1 MGEKEDIQLATEGGA
16 ESVEP
21 VVVVRESL
29 YKKEKKKKKKKSVN
43 KQVFVKNDSVDF
55 LLLALIYV
63 TLGCDI

>member
-29 YKKEKKKKKKKSVN
+29 YKKEKKSVN

>member
-29 YKKEKKKKKKKSVN
+29 YKKEKKKKKKRV
-43 KQVFVKNDSVDF
+43 
-55 LLLALIYV
+55 
-63 TLGCDI
+63 